1 MDGRQRDYHSLIA
14 RAVAGPYGGTRESR
28 QALYKHAR
36 STQLNKIITGKPRSA
51 TEIRSE
57 RDALEQA
64 IREVEIEA
72 ARTETERAETDVKII
87 SDLAGLMAKKT
98 IRLDCLYDVTILPH
112 PKGAII
118 AAIERQIVRSQLED
132 HIDLLRSA
140 ATFICNFIDGIGS
153 APLLL
158 NGFDIS
164 QQPRRTT
171 PADLSES
178 KRIFASPEYQKD
190 IQRSA
195 RFTAIAE
202 KEDKE
207 LEQRIA
213 VALDI
218 RQAVRG

>member
-14 RAVAGPYGGTRESR
+14 RAIAGPHGGTRESR
-28 QALYKHAR
+28 QVLYKHAR
-36 STQLNKIITGKPRSA
+36 STQLNNIIIGKPRSA

-72 ARTETERAETDVKII
+72 ASTETERAEIDAKII
-87 SDLAGLMAKKT
+87 SDLAGLMAEQSV
-98 IRLDCLYDVTILPH
+98 RLDCLYDVTILPH
-112 PKGAII
+112 PKGTII
-118 AAIERQIVRSQLED
+118 AAIERQIVRSKLED

-153 APLLL
+153 DPLLL

-171 PADLSES
+171 PADMSELN
-178 KRIFASPEYQKD
+178 RIFAGSEYQEN
-190 IQRSA
+190 IARFA

-207 LEQRIA
+207 IEQRIA

-218 RQAVRG
+218 RRAVRG